1 MSESVGAVDGLQ
13 SELPEMPEL
22 LDALLDA
29 DTPRI
34 DPVQF
39 HYLQSLAQRWEQAHG
54 ALREIL
60 EKKLRVALADYDAKF
75 QQAEIESI
83 LPASHTPKPG
93 AGLAALAELNRYIH
107 AKTQAT
113 AMEEASGDGRS
124 ASEMKSVH
132 QFKQAWS
139 KINTEAK
146 VAQALTQ
153 GPENAGPLNSHRL
166 VLRTLALM
174 RDLSPSYL
182 QRFMSHMD
190 TLLWLDKV
198 NLKQAP
204 AQAKPVKRVRVKK

>member
-1 MSESVGAVDGLQ
+1 MSESVVAVDGPQ
-13 SELPEMPEL
+13 PELLEL
-22 LDALLDA
+22 LDALRSA
-29 DTPRI
+29 GAQRI
-34 DPVQF
+34 DPVQW
-39 HYLQSLAQRWEQAHG
+39 HYLQTLAQRWEQAHG
-54 ALREIL
+54 AVHDAL
-60 EKKLRVALADYDAKF
+60 ELKLRVALADYDTKF
-75 QQAEIESI
+75 QQAPVQSA
-83 LPASHTPKPG
+83 LPASSAPSPSPS
-93 AGLAALAELNRYIH
+93 AGLAAFIELNRYMRSR
-107 AKTQAT
+107 TQAT
-113 AMEEASGDGRS
+113 TAEDASGDGRS

-139 KINTEAK
+139 KISTEEK
-146 VAQALTQ
+146 VTQALTQ

-204 AQAKPVKRVRVKK
+204 AQAKPVKRVRMKK